1 MSVVH
6 IVHTPYDHDEIHQL
20 KGPAPSTKLW
30 ATGSQL
36 DHETHDE

>member
-20 KGPAPSTKLW
+20 KGPAPSTKLGV
-30 ATGSQL
+30 TMSNS
-36 DHETHDE
+36 DDESPDE